1 MRPFGR
7 TGSGSAHRVRAL
19 SRIGR
24 AAAAAALIVAL
35 VTPAATGVETGE
47 ATSGA
52 PGGAPGGALG
62 GATGGAAPPG
72 APSKSRVAQDVAWL
86 SAKVRNG
93 VHRTA
98 SGSFAVGAELP
109 VAMLPSAKRLVTNEA
124 QIIVEPPGSGV
135 DDRGTYFVDANYW
148 NFCAPGGAT
157 VAAYFF
163 GSTRVTA
170 RPAGYFIE
178 PYGPRTVR
186 TYWAS
191 ADTASGYATKGRA
204 FLLYM
209 AEQVF
214 PPVWA
219 TPGLA
224 DFSYYPTTGATLP
237 DTRDALN
244 WEISGHSSRWAS
256 YYYAVQ
262 PAGGWRFSQ
271 AQLHTD
277 VAWGIGYDNAPIV
290 TAVNTAYLPN
300 WSRSVGHTIVIVG
313 YDDVAGTY
321 TYLDTCGKLCNGSP
335 GNLNGGVYSVGQSAL
350 YNAIAAWG
358 TGYLY

>member
-7 TGSGSAHRVRAL
+7 IGTGRARRAGAS
-19 SRIGR
+19 SRIWR

-35 VTPAATGVETGE
+35 ATPSATGAE
-47 ATSGA
+47 
-52 PGGAPGGALG
+52 PG

-72 APSKSRVAQDVAWL
+72 APVKSRAVQDVAWL
-86 SAKVRNG
+86 TAKAGNRVHLSVNG
-93 VHRTA
+93 PVTVDA
-98 SGSFAVGAELP
+98 GAP
-109 VAMLPSAKRLVTNEA
+109 TAMLPTTKRLITTEA
-124 QIIVEPPGSGV
+124 QLIVEPPGSGV
-135 DDRGTYFVDANYW
+135 DDRGMYFVDANYW

-157 VAAYFF
+157 VAAYYF

-170 RPAGYFIE
+170 RPAGYFVE
-178 PYGPRTVR
+178 PYGPKAVR

-191 ADTASGYATKGRA
+191 ADTVSGYATKGRA
-204 FLLYM
+204 YLMYI
-209 AEQVF
+209 AEQVW
-214 PPVWA
+214 PPGWA

-224 DFSYYPTTGATLP
+224 EFSYYPTLGATLP

-262 PAGGWRFSQ
+262 PAIGWRFSQ
-271 AQLHTD
+271 TQLHTD
-277 VAWGIGYDNAPIV
+277 IAWGIGYDNAPIV
-290 TAVNTAYLPN
+290 AAANTAYLPN
-300 WSRSVGHTIVIVG
+300 WSRALGHTIVIVG

-321 TYLDTCGKLCNGSP
+321 TYLDTCGKLCNGSA
-335 GNLNGGVYSVGQSAL
+335 GNRNGGVYTVGQRAL
-350 YNAIAAWG
+350 YLAIASWG